1 MSINKALVLSELDS
15 ILKSRHFRSR
25 RVLRFFLHYVVTQ
38 TLADNAA
45 KITQYTIAVEGLGKS
60 ADFNSAADPLIRI
73 QAGRLRKLLEEYYT
87 TEGRFNPIRIE
98 LATRGYHATFTHQT
112 TQAVYQPITLEDI
125 PSSLSQGPSIVCIP
139 RTFVMDD
146 ASSWPFITRLTRD
159 YVNILTHFNGCQVVF
174 ADEMRWQAN
183 TTVQQ
188 YNTDFALFL
197 DLHAAPAKHY
207 SLKCSLIHTPTEQV
221 VWAQSFS
228 LNQHDTSQAS
238 LQPIFKRIAHDT
250 LGYEQGVA
258 HHVWARHLLD
268 SGKPIAA
275 QHQVMLS
282 LRQQLWERSP
292 QAFLT
297 SLQICEKR
305 LAQAPNDVQAMI
317 VYADYCRTDYLL
329 KYQQIETLEERLAY
343 VTDAL
348 LQLAPGNAYSHLYYA
363 LSCLLLEEHDMCL
376 EAVQQAQAINPLDVH
391 LNVLAGI
398 IHLGLGQEQI
408 GLPLIQQSI
417 AISPFYPDWYHI
429 PLSQLHYRQGRY
441 LEARQEAQKIKLKH
455 VWDTALH
462 NMLLSPAKQTL

>member
-25 RVLRFFLHYVVTQ
+25 RVLRSFLHYVVTQ
-38 TLADNAA
+38 TLTDNAE

-60 ADFNSAADPLIRI
+60 ADFNCATDPLIRI

-112 TQAVYQPITLEDI
+112 TQAVHQPITLEDI

-146 ASSWPFITRLTRD
+146 ANSWSFITRLTRD
-159 YVNILTHFNGCQVVF
+159 YVNILTHFNGCQVIF

-183 TTVQQ
+183 TTAQQ
-188 YNTDFALFL
+188 YHADFALFL
-197 DLHAAPAKHY
+197 DLHTAPAERY

-250 LGYEQGVA
+250 LGYEQGIA

-268 SGKPIAA
+268 SGKPITA

-292 QAFLT
+292 QAFRT
-297 SLQICEKR
+297 SLRICEKR

-348 LQLAPGNAYSHLYYA
+348 LQLAPGNAYSHLYHA
-363 LSCLLLEEHDMCL
+363 LSCLLLEEHGMCL
-376 EAVQQAQAINPLDVH
+376 EAVQQAQAINSLDVH

-398 IHLGLGQEQI
+398 IYLGLDQAQI

-417 AISPFYPDWYHI
+417 ALSPFYPDWYHI
-429 PLSQLHYRQGRY
+429 PLSQLHYRSRSLSGST
-441 LEARQEAQKIKLKH
+441 ARGASADNHHSRNK
-455 VWDTALH
+455 
-462 NMLLSPAKQTL
+462 